1 MARFFNPQGTD
12 GEKDARLHA
21 PATARNRD
29 AILDVLKPALPATGL
44 IFEVASGSGEHAA
57 YMAQQLPNHQWQPSD
72 IEEHHLK
79 SIEAWRLDAGASNI
93 LPAQHFDVMTDTFT
107 DACFT
112 DARFT
117 DARFTD
123 DCGPEGLA
131 AVAAINLIHI
141 APWEVAETLIKKA
154 MSALSA
160 EGILFLYGP
169 YKREGRYTSISNEQF
184 DMSLRS
190 RNNGWGL
197 RDMEAVIEVAELA
210 GFKTPSITPMPANNF
225 SLIFTQKQ
233 SDKD

>member
-12 GEKDARLHA
+12 GEKDPRLHA

-29 AILDVLKPALPATGL
+29 AILGVLKPALPPNGL

-79 SIEAWRLDAGASNI
+79 SIEAWRLDANASNI
-93 LPAQHFDVMTDTFT
+93 LPAQHFNVMTDTF
-107 DACFT
+107 AG
-112 DARFT
+112 ASFT

-123 DCGPEGLA
+123 DCGPESLA

-154 MSALSA
+154 VAALSA

-169 YKREGRYTSISNEQF
+169 YKKEGSYTSISNEQF

-225 SLIFTQKQ
+225 SLIFAKKQ
-233 SDKD
+233 NGKD